1 MQLTNVTV
9 LTRAKTGN
17 LNCEQ
22 FEMETCLWRGFFM
35 NKKWI
40 WIFVFMIMAGNVFAG
55 NDLGE
60 QGKTFYRQFF
70 IAGGPIVWFVLLPM
84 SVAAIYLAID
94 LLISTRRKRLLP
106 AGIASDIAT
115 YAVLNGHAMLV
126 SKLSGRSDLI
136 SRAILR
142 AIEQGRQMGGS
153 AQSIHQFAAEAL
165 QERGVQLMRKTQ
177 WCQIIGS
184 VAPMVGLFGTVYGM
198 IRAFNLL
205 GQGTGGPRYEM
216 LAEAISMA
224 LVTTFWGLLV
234 AIPALFLYGI
244 FQTRIEAMISE
255 AAIETEAVLG
265 RILKEKTVAPVAK
278 PDIAPSSTIE
288 NKVVP
293 PVESKFPPKGTF
305 RRTKQKRLKNQPLQ
319 GRTIKRRPDMQTTQP
334 QPQSETVE

>member
-1 MQLTNVTV
+1 
-9 LTRAKTGN
+9 
-17 LNCEQ
+17 
-22 FEMETCLWRGFFM
+22 M

-40 WIFVFMIMAGNVFAG
+40 WIVGFAAMAGNVFAA

-70 IAGGPIVWFVLLPM
+70 IAGGPIVWFILLPM
-84 SVAAIYLAID
+84 SVVAIYLAID
-94 LLISTRRKRLLP
+94 LLFSTRRKRLLP

-115 YAVLNGHAMLV
+115 YAVLNGHTMLI
-126 SKLSGRSDLI
+126 SKLTGQTDLI

-153 AQSIHQFAAEAL
+153 ARSIHQFAAEAL
-165 QERGVQLMRKTQ
+165 QERGMQLMRKTQ

-255 AAIETEAVLG
+255 AAVETEAVLG
-265 RILKEKTVAPVAK
+265 RILKDKASMQLK
-278 PDIAPSSTIE
+278 PDAKSLKPKE
-288 NKVVP
+288 KKVISRKSKP
-293 PVESKFPPKGTF
+293 QREPKPVE
-305 RRTKQKRLKNQPLQ
+305 
-319 GRTIKRRPDMQTTQP
+319 
-334 QPQSETVE
+334 